1 MDALQLELVQR
12 YLPLKIIC
20 YRYVRIGLAGPNCLK
35 LTAPEFHLVAIKE
48 ILLAEFVICR

>member
-1 MDALQLELVQR
+1 MDASQLELVQR

-20 YRYVRIGLAGPNCLK
+20 YRYVKIGLAGPNCLK

-48 ILLAEFVICR
+48 I